1 MNKLHVI
8 FQPHRY
14 SRTRD
19 LFNDFVDALQAVDA
33 LLISEVY
40 AAGETPIDGA
50 TGRDLCNAIGAAGA
64 LHPIY
69 LADIESAAPSLRMLL
84 EDGDVLITLG
94 AGSVGSLAPRLPAL
108 LGQEAISDVG

>member
-1 MNKLHVI
+1 MWIVGFRKRVHVQLVHV
-8 FQPHRY
+8 F
-14 SRTRD
+14 SVG
-19 LFNDFVDALQAVDA
+19 L
-33 LLISEVY
+33 
-40 AAGETPIDGA
+40 
-50 TGRDLCNAIGAAGA
+50 AGA
-64 LHPIY
+64 LQPVY